1 MLSYSKNDLK
11 IAITLVETPMMR
23 ANTPNMTIAIFLLS
37 INFRAAPFVSFAY
50 TSVSI
55 NAGNAIP
62 SDDRQ
67 SAPNREMNKSNFG
80 IATAKITN
88 RTKTDLFEKKIH
100 HH

>member
-1 MLSYSKNDLK
+1 
-11 IAITLVETPMMR
+11 MMR
-23 ANTPNMTIAIFLLS
+23 ANTPNTTIAIFLLS
-37 INFRAAPFVSFAY
+37 MNFRAAPFVSFAY

-62 SDDRQ
+62 SDDKQ

-88 RTKTDLFEKKIH
+88 RTKTDFIEKNIH
-100 HH
+100 HHGNRFE